1 LQPSNRAREQL
12 GGNNCRL
19 AIHPS
24 AMTMQ
29 RSTQSVGQSVTRAA
43 NHPHPSMAEMNVQ
56 ELHFY
61 GSAPLRY
68 VCQTVSEFLQD
79 ERTDGSFYLWSL
91 VVLGPAR
98 GVVLCTARSHARA
111 SGPFCSVESAS
122 PSSRQAGRLSWWLAV
137 VTTSL
142 SHSLTL
148 CVKDGLKGDQISCQL
163 HLGGTMPELLLPR
176 KGDRSSVF
184 IVLAVRFLR

>member
-1 LQPSNRAREQL
+1 MHYAESDALQVNCAGSKATYYLLPDEEERHLQPSNRAREQL
-12 GGNNCRL
+12 GGNNCRP

-79 ERTDGSFYLWSL
+79 ERTDGSSSGLLDPL
-91 VVLGPAR
+91 VAWYYVQR
-98 GVVLCTARSHARA
+98 GHTRGRARSFLLRGKCISQQQAA
-111 SGPFCSVESAS
+111 D
-122 PSSRQAGRLSWWLAV
+122 SRQVKV
-137 VTTSL
+137 VVGCGDHASL
-142 SHSLTL
+142 SVCVCV
-148 CVKDGLKGDQISCQL
+148 CVKDG
-163 HLGGTMPELLLPR
+163 
-176 KGDRSSVF
+176 
-184 IVLAVRFLR
+184 